1 MIMALKPIDE
11 KNKDAVLGL
20 FVRDD
25 QPYVATNSVSLKQAE
40 EQNSEYSEPHVRLRY
55 MPMKGLSVS
64 ACFRS
69 ILRMRMMIS
78 TGFGVL

>member
-25 QPYVATNSVSLKQAE
+25 QPYVAPNSVSLKQAE
-40 EQNSEYSEPHVRLRY
+40 KQNSEYSEPHVRLRY

-64 ACFRS
+64 ACFRY
-69 ILRMRMMIS
+69 ILRMMMIS